1 MWYVIDNALV
11 LPEYLVD
18 FDYNMSQKDISESK
32 RLSEISVLN
41 EETNQLFAGVVEAQR
56 VLESTS
62 PQQYETKDRENR
74 PPLPTVGLTT

>member
-32 RLSEISVLN
+32 RLSELSLLN
-41 EETNQLFAGVVEAQR
+41 EECN
-56 VLESTS
+56 
-62 PQQYETKDRENR
+62 
-74 PPLPTVGLTT
+74 

>member
-18 FDYNMSQKDISESK
+18 FDYNMSTKDISESK

-41 EETNQLFAGVVEAQR
+41 EECNQLFNGVTEASR
-56 VLESTS
+56 VLETTS
-62 PQQYETKDRENR
+62 S
-74 PPLPTVGLTT
+74 